1 MNGLPAEIPN
11 RPLFKASEVCEVAN
25 LQPYVL
31 RSWEQEFPDLGH
43 ARPGGGSR
51 VYRRSDLVRVLRIR
65 QLVFDEGL
73 TLAGARRKILEETG
87 ELDGDGEL
95 PIAAVGSDTEVPR
108 ARELRARLAH
118 VRTGL
123 RSVLELLDRSRPA
136 GGTVTVHPAHPNG
149 RRQNGRKVRTSTS
162 KSIAKR
168 RASAKRR
175 SK

>member
-31 RSWEQEFPDLGH
+31 RSWEQEFPDLGQS
-43 ARPGGGSR
+43 RPGGGSR

-73 TLAGARRKILEETG
+73 TLAGARRKILEEIG
-87 ELDGDGEL
+87 ELDRDGEL
-95 PIAAVGSDTEVPR
+95 PIAAVGGDTDVPR

-149 RRQNGRKVRTSTS
+149 RQNGRKVRTSPS
-162 KSIAKR
+162 KKIAKR

-175 SK
+175 SR

>member
-25 LQPYVL
+25 VQPYVL

-43 ARPGGGSR
+43 DRPGGGSR
-51 VYRRSDLVRVLRIR
+51 LYRRDDLMRVLRIR

-73 TLAGARRKILEETG
+73 TLAGARRRILEETG

-95 PIAAVGSDTEVPR
+95 PIATGASDTGVPHT
-108 ARELRARLAH
+108 RELCARLAQ

-136 GGTVTVHPAHPNG
+136 GTLTSQPAHPSG
-149 RRQNGRKVRTSTS
+149 RQNGRKGRTSP
-162 KSIAKR
+162 KKRIAKR
-168 RASAKRR
+168 RALARR
-175 SK
+175 RTSR